1 LARRFAHL
9 NAHGFALRGVTYTDI
24 LTEYDELVSP
34 YTSGYLDARHVTNFV
49 IQKQCP
55 QDFAEHLTVAYDPN
69 VAQDMLNALD
79 PSRAKPLSCVA
90 VVSGLGA
97 VPAPQ
102 DIGLAPARTG

>member
-1 LARRFAHL
+1 MRGCWR
-9 NAHGFALRGVTYTDI
+9 ALGTGVAT
-24 LTEYDELVSP
+24 
-34 YTSGYLDARHVTNFV
+34 AA
-49 IQKQCP
+49 